1 VENTKK
7 QTEITV
13 YALDWCR
20 DCWGAKN
27 FLDAHGIEHTWV
39 NIDQNP
45 EARAFVE
52 RVNHGMRGVR
62 TMVFPD
68 GSLLVDPT
76 NAELAAKVGIE

>member
-1 VENTKK
+1 MENTKK

-13 YALDWCR
+13 FAVDWCR
-20 DCWGAKN
+20 DCWRAKN

-39 NIDQNP
+39 DIDQNA

-52 RVNHGMRGVR
+52 RVNHGMSSVP

-68 GSLLVDPT
+68 GSLLVEPS
-76 NAELAAKVGIE
+76 NAELAAKVGIQ